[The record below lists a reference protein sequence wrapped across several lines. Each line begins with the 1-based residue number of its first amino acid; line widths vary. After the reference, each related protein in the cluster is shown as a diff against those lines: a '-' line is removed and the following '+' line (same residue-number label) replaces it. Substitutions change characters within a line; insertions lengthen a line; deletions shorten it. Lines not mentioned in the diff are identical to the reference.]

1 MFNTELHFITGVYW
15 QTSTQSICATVH
27 NTGTSSMAVH
37 LADLTCLTQ
46 SCLLEVL
53 AGTEIPGGGGSGR
66 RYLTLHCHHQND
78 SCIKNSSDESHLN
91 VSLIVR
97 DKVII
102 KTTSTDHNSSR
113 ERRAEAESH

>member
-1 MFNTELHFITGVYW
+1 M
-15 QTSTQSICATVH
+15 H